1 MIATGVGGTNDRDK
15 KEQTASLRQAIVCF
29 AYLMRNVVIYKN
41 VEN

>member
-15 KEQTASLRQAIVCF
+15 KEQTASLRQAIVC
-29 AYLMRNVVIYKN
+29 LTRNVVIYKN